1 MASQLFTGSER
12 EQLVLAEIDAQS
24 RDISDADRAR
34 KYQKMAK
41 SAYRF
46 FRGTAHLYWR
56 DHWDDWRHYRFG
68 GVFDSQTWLQGDAHV
83 YNFGAYGDDR
93 QGVHYGMDDFDDA
106 FVGDYQYDLWRQA
119 VSMVLD
125 ADENAD
131 LSTKKTRRAIRHF
144 LSAYLDTV
152 AEHADGRSADDIHVK
167 YVKKPIGPFI
177 REVME
182 EDGVSEQ
189 LDKWTVMRDG
199 ERAFDTE
206 YKKLA
211 ALAAAERSE
220 LLKALAEQYPKT
232 LQPGSLA
239 GTNAAHFEVKDVAR
253 RVNAGTGSLGVARY
267 YALVQGP
274 SDSAADDV
282 VLDIKEQQRPSA
294 YPYMS
299 TPDRRAW
306 RKSFKHEAERH
317 AQAFLALAD
326 HADEYL
332 GWLKLGDRHF
342 SVRQRS
348 PYKEDFPTD
357 KIDGFKQYR
366 RLSRQWGRI
375 LAREHIRGAHALRP
389 DDRGLFC
396 RAIAERTEDDD
407 AREAF
412 KDMVVR
418 LALDYAAQVERDYR
432 VFLDYRYSED

>member
-1 MASQLFTGSER
+1 MAFPFFTGDDR
-12 EQLVLAEIDAQS
+12 ESLVLAELDVQN

-34 KYQKMAK
+34 KYAKMAK

-56 DHWDDWRHYRFG
+56 DHWNDWRHHRFG

-106 FVGDYQYDLWRQA
+106 FIGDYQYDLWRQA
-119 VSMVLD
+119 ISMVLD
-125 ADENAD
+125 ADENAE

-152 AEHADGRSADDIHVK
+152 EDHADGRSADDIHVK
-167 YVKKPIGPFI
+167 YIKKPIGPFM
-177 REVME
+177 REVLAE
-182 EDGVSEQ
+182 EGVAEQ
-189 LDKWTVMRDG
+189 LAKWTVMKDG
-199 ERAFDTE
+199 QRVFDTE

-211 ALAAAERSE
+211 ALSASERSE
-220 LLKALAEQYPKT
+220 LLKALAEEYPAT
-232 LQPGSLA
+232 LQPGNIEGRDAS
-239 GTNAAHFEVKDVAR
+239 HFAVKDVAR

-267 YALVQGP
+267 YALVQGA
-274 SDSAADDV
+274 SDSPDDDII
-282 VLDIKEQQRPSA
+282 LDIKSQQRPSA

-299 TPDRRAW
+299 TADRRKW

-317 AQAFLALAD
+317 AHAFIALAD

-332 GWLKLGDRHF
+332 GWLTLGDNHF

-357 KIDGFKQYR
+357 DIEGFKEYR

-375 LAREHIRGAHALRP
+375 LAREHIRGAHALRA
-389 DDRGLFC
+389 DDPGCFC
-396 RAIAERTEDDD
+396 RAVTALTGDT
-407 AREAF
+407 REAF
-412 KDMVVR
+412 KQQVVT
-418 LALDYAAQVERDYR
+418 LAMDYAEQVRRDHA
-432 VFLDYRYSED
+432 VFLAHRAGHRD